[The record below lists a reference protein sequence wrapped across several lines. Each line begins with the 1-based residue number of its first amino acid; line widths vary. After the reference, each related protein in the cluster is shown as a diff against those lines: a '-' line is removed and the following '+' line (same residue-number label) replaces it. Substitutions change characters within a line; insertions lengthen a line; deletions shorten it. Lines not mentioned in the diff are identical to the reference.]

1 MDIYQAT
8 CYLGKQ
14 LFHKTK
20 NKKTKNKKHLNKK
33 TKQIKQN
40 KAKNKLKKGLIFFL
54 LIDEKIMIMFFF
66 LIKYTFTDCTHLMCV
81 CNSICGKR

>member
-1 MDIYQAT
+1 MLPRKAT
-8 CYLGKQ
+8 VSQDSK
-14 LFHKTK
+14 
-20 NKKTKNKKHLNKK
+20 KKTKKNKNTLTKK
-33 TKQIKQN
+33 TNKTKQN

-81 CNSICGKR
+81 

>member
-1 MDIYQAT
+1 MWIYI
-8 CYLGKQ
+8 KQ
-14 LFHKTK
+14 HVTLESNCFTRLKK
-20 NKKTKNKKHLNKK
+20 QNKKQK
-33 TKQIKQN
+33 TLKQKKQIKQN